1 MQPGQPAPSFRLTAA
16 VSGRV
21 IGPGLVG
28 ERPLVLLFHN
38 QHTLA
43 AVRELQEAVRQ
54 RYPSAQAVL
63 VASVADT
70 SKAPRL
76 LRGVVEAALKHAY
89 AEASKFVPAGFDP
102 ADYVIILPDWSGAVT
117 KAFGV
122 GNVDR
127 EGEVVVIDGM
137 GRLVGKHRGQQPGQ
151 AALSLLARIELS
163 LAR

>member
-1 MQPGQPAPSFRLTAA
+1 M
-16 VSGRV
+16 
-21 IGPGLVG
+21 LV
-28 ERPLVLLFHN
+28 FHN
-38 QHTLA
+38 QHSLD
-43 AVRELQEAVRQ
+43 AVRDVQRSVRE
-54 RYPSAQAVL
+54 RYPSPQEVL

-89 AEASKFVPAGFDP
+89 TEASKFVPAGLDP

-127 EGEVVVIDGM
+127 EGEVVVIDGK
-137 GRLVGKHRGQQPGQ
+137 GLVVGKHRGQQLGQ
-151 AALSLLARIELS
+151 ATLTILATLI
-163 LAR
+163 

>member
-1 MQPGQPAPSFRLTAA
+1 MQPGQPVPSFRLTAA

-21 IGPGLVG
+21 IGPSLDGAP
-28 ERPLVLLFHN
+28 PLVLLFHN
-38 QHTLA
+38 QHSLD
-43 AVRELQEAVRQ
+43 AVRDVQQSVRQ
-54 RYPSAQAVL
+54 RYPSAREVV
-63 VASVADT
+63 VASVADV

-89 AEASKFVPAGFDP
+89 TEASKFVPAGLDP

-127 EGEVVVIDGM
+127 EGEVVVIDDK
-137 GRLVGKHRGQQPGQ
+137 GRLVGKYRGQQPGQ
-151 AALSLLARIELS
+151 AALALLATLK
-163 LAR
+163 

>member
-54 RYPSAQAVL
+54 RYPSAQEVL

-89 AEASKFVPAGFDP
+89 AEASKFVPAGLDP

-117 KAFGV
+117 KAYGV

-151 AALSLLARIELS
+151 AALAFLASLKLTLN
-163 LAR
+163 